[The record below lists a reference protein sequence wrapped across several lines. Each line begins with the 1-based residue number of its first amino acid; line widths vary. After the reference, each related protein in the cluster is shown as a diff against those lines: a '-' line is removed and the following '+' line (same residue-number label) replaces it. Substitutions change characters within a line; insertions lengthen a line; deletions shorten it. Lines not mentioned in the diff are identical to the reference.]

1 MLREIDGI
9 ESLATKPIVYA
20 LINRIKSFSEWN
32 QALILELVGAYE
44 IQNKDE
50 TFDIMNALESR
61 LSAPNS
67 AIVLGTVKVFLNI
80 TLEMPDVHQQVLER
94 IKAPL
99 FTLANGGTVENELRG
114 VGSRAVV
121 GETRPHLVLD

>member
-1 MLREIDGI
+1 MRETGILDALREMLVNDTDAGVVGNCLIVLREIDGI

-20 LINRIKSFSEWN
+20 LINRIKSFSELN

-80 TLEMPDVHQQVLER
+80 TLEMPDVH
-94 IKAPL
+94 
-99 FTLANGGTVENELRG
+99 
-114 VGSRAVV
+114 
-121 GETRPHLVLD
+121 